1 MHRPPLS
8 PVKSTTRGL
17 RSGHHVDGGALIV
30 VLAFMV
36 MLLGLVMAFFSHS
49 LSERQ
54 VSKSSGSQTKVELFA
69 QGAMDSV
76 ISDLKQEIAAG
87 STASTITA
95 GSVTVTNY
103 FPTAPANMV
112 PALSGSTGT
121 GGLENLVK
129 CSANAY
135 PPYPGGTTRACNSS
149 TTSTSLNGRAF
160 TASLWNKPLLM
171 APASSTDFTP
181 QLTGGTF
188 TPPDWVLVS
197 RNGANPTAWSADL
210 KTSASN
216 PATVVG
222 RYAYTIYDEGG
233 LLDAD
238 RKSVV

>member
-17 RSGHHVDGGALIV
+17 RSGHQVDGGALIV

-103 FPTAPANMV
+103 FPTAPA
-112 PALSGSTGT
+112 
-121 GGLENLVK
+121 
-129 CSANAY
+129 
-135 PPYPGGTTRACNSS
+135 
-149 TTSTSLNGRAF
+149 
-160 TASLWNKPLLM
+160 
-171 APASSTDFTP
+171 
-181 QLTGGTF
+181 
-188 TPPDWVLVS
+188 
-197 RNGANPTAWSADL
+197 
-210 KTSASN
+210 
-216 PATVVG
+216 
-222 RYAYTIYDEGG
+222 I
-233 LLDAD
+233 
-238 RKSVV
+238 